1 MFYINIIN
9 KQQINI
15 MPLTQLNFLPGI
27 DTENTETGAEG
38 RWSNCDKVRF
48 RKGLPQKIGGWEK
61 FSQDY
66 YVGVARVI
74 HQWLDNTGIRYEGL
88 GTDRK
93 VYVYR
98 SGDNA
103 DITPIRQSNT
113 LTSVFNTTANSQT
126 ITVNHASHG
135 AAVGDFIT
143 ITNCAP
149 TSIGGIANSSIDA
162 QYEVL
167 SITNADA
174 YTISS
179 NDSASSNVTTTG
191 NCDIEY
197 QLSIGPDKQTF
208 GFGWGTGTWNLGT
221 WSTPRSS
228 SNVTLDMRQWSMN
241 NWGEDLIFTARDGST
256 YLWNTS
262 DGLSANPASVIANA
276 PTASTLSVV
285 STETRHLILMGTET
299 TIGDAS
305 TQDKMFIRFSDQEN
319 FNSFV
324 ANATNSAGSQR
335 IAGGSEIR
343 CAKPAKGTILIWT
356 DTTMHSM
363 SFIGAPFIFGFR
375 QLGNDCGSVGLNAAI
390 VIDDVA
396 YWMSDGQFFRY
407 AGAVQEIPC
416 SVLNYVFNDINKTQ
430 YGQVYAGQTSNFSEV
445 IWYYCSSN
453 SDQIDR
459 YVIYNYLENTWYF
472 GNLARSTY
480 QDNGV
485 ELNPLGTEFFED
497 SVANTYTQINGLT
510 KGRSLIYRHES
521 GVDADGQVL
530 SSFIQS
536 GDGDIAD
543 GETFS
548 FINKVIPDFQN
559 MTGNAI
565 ITLKVRDYPNDTK
578 TSGEAI
584 TVNNTTR
591 FFNTRIRG
599 RQSSVRI
606 ENNAI
611 GDSWR
616 FGTLRVNIRPDG
628 KR

>member
-1 MFYINIIN
+1 
-9 KQQINI
+9 

-38 RWSNCDKVRF
+38 RWTDCDKVRF
-48 RKGLPQKIGGWEK
+48 RKGLPQKLGGWTK

-66 YVGVARVI
+66 YVGVGRAL
-74 HQWLDNTGIRYEGL
+74 HQWFDNDGIRYEGL

-113 LTSVFNTTANSQT
+113 LTSVFNTTASSANL
-126 ITVNHASHG
+126 TVNHSTHG

-143 ITNCAP
+143 ISNCDP

-162 QYEVL
+162 QYEIV

-174 YTISS
+174 YVITS
-179 NDSASSNVTTTG
+179 NDTATTSNTAIG

-197 QLSIGPDKQTF
+197 QLSVGPDKQTF
-208 GFGWGTGTWNLGT
+208 GFGWSTGTWNLST
-221 WSTPRSS
+221 WSTPRST
-228 SNVTLDMRQWSMN
+228 SNVTLDMRQWSIN
-241 NWGEDLIFTARDGST
+241 NWGEDLIITARDGST

-262 DGLSANPASVIANA
+262 DGMSANPATAIANA

-285 STETRHLILMGTET
+285 STETRHLICMGTET
-299 TIGDAS
+299 TIGTPS

-319 FNSFV
+319 FDQFT
-324 ANATNSAGSQR
+324 ANTTNSAGSQR

-363 SFIGAPFIFGFR
+363 SFIGPPFIFGFR
-375 QLGNDCGSVGLNAAI
+375 QLGNDCGAVGLNSAI
-390 VIDDVA
+390 VVDDIA

-416 SVLNYVFNDINKTQ
+416 SVLNYVFDDINKTQ
-430 YGQVYAGQTSNFSEV
+430 YSQVYAGQTSDFSEI
-445 IWYYCSSN
+445 IWYYCSST

-459 YVIYNYLENTWYF
+459 YVIYNYLENSWYF
-472 GNLARSTY
+472 GNLERSTY

-485 ELNPLGTEFFED
+485 ELNPLATEYTAN
-497 SVANTYTQINGLT
+497 STANTYTQINGLT
-510 KGRSLIYRHES
+510 AGRSLIYRHED
-521 GVDADGQVL
+521 GFDADG
-530 SSFIQS
+530 SAITSFIES

-543 GETFS
+543 GENFS
-548 FINKVIPDFQN
+548 FINKVIPDFKNQV
-559 MTGNAI
+559 GNAT
-565 ITLKVRDYPNDTK
+565 ITLQTRDYPNSSK
-578 TSGEAI
+578 TSGEVI
-584 TVNNTTR
+584 TVSNSTPFYNS
-591 FFNTRIRG
+591 RIRG
-599 RQSSVRI
+599 RQSSIKI
-606 ENNAI
+606 ESDELGSN
-611 GDSWR
+611 WR
-616 FGTLRVNIRPDG
+616 FGTLRIQIRPDG